1 MFKLIYFLILLGV
14 ALFGAAFA
22 SINADKVPIDYYFGI
37 IELPMGVLMLAMVG
51 MGIIVGAMA
60 CTSMLI
66 RLKRENSSLRRKA
79 SVTDQEV
86 RNLRTIPVKDR

>member
-1 MFKLIYFLILLGV
+1 MFKLIYFLMLLGV

-37 IELPMGVLMLAMVG
+37 IELPLGVLMLAMVG

-66 RLKRENSSLRRKA
+66 RLKHENSSLRRKA
-79 SVTDQEV
+79 STTDQEV

>member
-1 MFKLIYFLILLGV
+1 VFKLIYFLILLGV